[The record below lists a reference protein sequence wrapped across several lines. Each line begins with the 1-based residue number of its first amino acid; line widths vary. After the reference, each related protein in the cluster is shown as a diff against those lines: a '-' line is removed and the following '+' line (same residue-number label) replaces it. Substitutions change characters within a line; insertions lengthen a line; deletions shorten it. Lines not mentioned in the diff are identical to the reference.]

1 MKCTKPAHTCPSH
14 LEYVHL
20 RNSNTKAQNETGLH
34 LNPNTLVTDL
44 IRFKSKQPN
53 EGRGDHRAERA
64 ADEDERHKESG
75 GHLGEALTL
84 HNLGR

>member
-1 MKCTKPAHTCPSH
+1 M
-14 LEYVHL
+14 
-20 RNSNTKAQNETGLH
+20 
-34 LNPNTLVTDL
+34 NPNTLVTDL